1 MVTKVNEKVKKIF
14 IFSQELF
21 YFFSMDN
28 GENKKLVEPDILQYT
43 NYRVFLRDYYEYKK
57 KTSTAFSLRFFAEK
71 AGLSSHAHLKL
82 AIDGKRNITKNTVT
96 KLIHGLGLE
105 NQRAA
110 YFASLVFFNQ
120 AQTDADKQIYY
131 AQLIKASPRS
141 KLHKMDK
148 AQFRIFQEWHHS
160 AILEMVGL
168 KDFRPIPDQ
177 ISKKLRGLVTP
188 AQVTESLNLL
198 LELGLLVKTANG
210 YRQRDPLIT
219 TDDEV
224 QDLMVKMYHLQM
236 LKLSANMLTELPGQE
251 RDISALTFGIKRSDF
266 PNLKKHL
273 QLMRKELLDFSAK
286 AGEAEDVVQINIQLF
301 PLTRG
306 V

>member
-1 MVTKVNEKVKKIF
+1 MVTRVNGKLKIYLYF
-14 IFSQELF
+14 RGEFF
-21 YFFSMDN
+21 YFLIMEN
-28 GENKKLVEPDILQYT
+28 GEKQKLVEPDILQYT

-110 YFASLVFFNQ
+110 YFESLVFFNQ

-160 AILEMVGL
+160 VILEMVGL
-168 KDFRPIPDQ
+168 KDFRPIPDL

-188 AQVTESLNLL
+188 AQVTESLQLL

-224 QDLMVKMYHLQM
+224 QDMMVKMYHFQM
-236 LKLSANMLTELPGQE
+236 LKLSATMLADLPGQE
-251 RDISALTFGIKRSDF
+251 RDISALTFGIRRSYL